1 MKKPKSFSEAIARE
15 LNPELHQP
23 RQKSR
28 GIRPSD
34 NEIATALRATNG
46 LFAQAAQRLLV
57 SERSL
62 RRWVSESEELTQL
75 VESERELIIDLAELT
90 IIRILKDEKH
100 HRNFDAAKLLLQ
112 SIGSSRGY
120 GWRVHHT
127 NQSQVEVKLD
137 IPAIGER
144 DFTPELFDPDQA
156 HRFHILSEKPVQ
168 TLSAA
173 ELNELKELY
182 RIADK
187 SNLVELADL
196 RDDDE

>member
-90 IIRILKDEKH
+90 IIKSLRTKNTIEILTRQSSCSSLLVRLVAMDGACITRI
-100 HRNFDAAKLLLQ
+100 
-112 SIGSSRGY
+112 
-120 GWRVHHT
+120 RV
-127 NQSQVEVKLD
+127 
-137 IPAIGER
+137 R
-144 DFTPELFDPDQA
+144 
-156 HRFHILSEKPVQ
+156 
-168 TLSAA
+168 
-173 ELNELKELY
+173 
-182 RIADK
+182 
-187 SNLVELADL
+187 
-196 RDDDE
+196 